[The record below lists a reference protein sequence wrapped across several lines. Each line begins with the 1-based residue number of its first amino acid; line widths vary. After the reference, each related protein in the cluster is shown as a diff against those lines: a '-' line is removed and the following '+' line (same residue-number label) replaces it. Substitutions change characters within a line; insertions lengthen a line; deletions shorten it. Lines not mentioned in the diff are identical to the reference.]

1 MKRSTRLVSLLLA
14 AGMTVSLVPVS
25 AFAEHTGGGI
35 FPDAVTAQELDVQNA
50 DDSRWDSSFMSDDGT
65 VNTDAI
71 TEHGVDYDS
80 DTYTYSGTGWRGVV
94 DSNNH
99 FTTLYF
105 TSGSGKI
112 SFLDFGTQVFPK
124 GCPCSIQ
131 DLTVT
136 GGNFQGDCSFGNTKV
151 KGGTFTNAY
160 VSDSDVELN
169 GGTFAKLSTGGNS
182 VIISNATINEL
193 SSSSS
198 SSDCN
203 ISTGVFG
210 FDVPSSITYQL
221 TATDCT
227 INSVIKDTAYVIPGN
242 NLNPTQ
248 ITLAYTGSGTVKD
261 WTVQVGGETKTLT
274 EWLDKEP
281 TISSDKATVTFTA
294 PYSDAAV
301 TITPAV
307 VANYTVILPGSV
319 SEVYL
324 NDETKPISVSYTITV
339 PEGTTVHFTP
349 TPADAVCK
357 EHLDNAN
364 ANGTADKEL
373 DKDSNGRYVITVN
386 KNILILQYN
395 KLHITANGY
404 PDTDDT
410 AGTIA
415 AGARYGDGWWLSL
428 PHDSDF
434 GEDTLIITAK
444 QDLTNETNPIK
455 IPVWLDNNPNNSQ
468 NSADLLNYQVTG
480 GIYEKEVTV
489 DNWLWLCNATLK
501 GGAKLGSSSAD
512 GGANVVACNFT
523 LTGSDQLN
531 IEAAAF
537 NDNTVDAAGY
547 TGTGAAITVGKKG
560 TIQSGSITLG
570 ESAQLENNGTILT
583 QKDGT
588 ISVTGGS
595 IINNGEIDVER
606 NVISS
611 AVTNN
616 GTITSGIFT
625 ADRLINSANGTIK
638 NAILYGRVQNSNP
651 SGMQDLYSLSS
662 DAACTVVPQDYT
674 GDPAALTYRGY
685 VTAPNGTTFTVTAP
699 DSVKHP
705 EWTASVPG
713 VITDANR
720 NARSITVT
728 LADSN
733 VDLQLKDVPAYTLT
747 LPEVENLQRNGKD
760 ITYDAGGIT
769 VFENDTV
776 TFTLPSD
783 ADAVCAYADGT
794 KVEQDAATGIYT
806 VTVGT
811 SNLTIH
817 AVPNQHTVTLPESA
831 ADIAVTTGTV
841 RGKTVTAPKGS
852 QITFKKAEGA
862 NVTFWVVGRDAMT
875 QLTAD
880 ADGVYRLNVYT
891 SDVTVE
897 EKAVPQPE
905 PEPVITRYQLT
916 LPDPNEYQIT
926 AQDADGKALTEA
938 AKGEKVYLSYDLS
951 TLPEKQMFDAW
962 TVTAKDGTVEVL
974 TEGSKSYFLMPE
986 SDVTIALQL
995 KPIDEEV
1002 PADTGMT
1009 PAEIASAAAGGV
1021 TAGAAI
1027 GAAGYL
1033 VGTRIYLSAVLP
1045 AGTAIPT
1052 TRAALATLL
1061 WQTAGKPQP
1070 AAAAAELTEAQTAL
1084 RWCVEQGLLSA
1095 KSAEQPDRHVTR
1107 VQVIRSW
1114 NALQK
1119 KLQNN

>member
-50 DDSRWDSSFMSDDGT
+50 DDSRWDSSFMYDDGT
-65 VNTDAI
+65 VNATAVKNHNG
-71 TEHGVDYDS
+71 TCKPESYS
-80 DTYTYSGTGWRGVV
+80 YSGLGWSGRV
-94 DSNNH
+94 DSSSRFISLS
-99 FTTLYF
+99 FTNVY
-105 TSGSGKI
+105 GKI
-112 SFLDFGTQVFPK
+112 NSLDFGTQVFPANC
-124 GCPCSIQ
+124 GYSITG
-131 DLTVT
+131 LTVT
-136 GGNFQGDCSFGNTKV
+136 GGNFKGSCSLRSTTVN
-151 KGGTFTNAY
+151 GGVYA
-160 VSDSDVELN
+160 SASIHDSDVELN

-193 SSSSS
+193 SSNSS

-203 ISTGVFG
+203 IITGVFG
-210 FDVPSSITYQL
+210 FDVSSSITYQL
-221 TATDCT
+221 TATGCT

-248 ITLAYTGSGTVKD
+248 ITLTYTGSGTVKD
-261 WTVQVGGETKTLT
+261 WTVQTGGETKTLT
-274 EWLDKEP
+274 EWLGKEP
-281 TISSDKATVTFTA
+281 TISSDKTTVTFTA
-294 PYSDAAV
+294 PYSSTAV
-301 TITPAV
+301 AITPAV
-307 VANYTVILPGSV
+307 VANYIVILPGSV

-324 NDETKPISVSYTITV
+324 NDATSPTSVSRTITV

-357 EHLDNAN
+357 EHLDGAN
-364 ANGTADKEL
+364 DNGTADKEL
-373 DKDSNGRYVITVN
+373 DRDSTGRYVIKIDKPTVVC
-386 KNILILQYN
+386 QYN
-395 KLHITANGY
+395 KLHIKATGY
-404 PDTDDT
+404 PDTSGT
-410 AGTIA
+410 AGATA
-415 AGARYGDGWWLSL
+415 SGALYGDGWWLSL
-428 PHDSDF
+428 SPAPEF
-434 GEDTLIITAK
+434 GEDNLIITAK
-444 QDLTNETNPIK
+444 QDLTNEANPIK

-468 NSADLLNYQVTG
+468 NPADLLNYQVNG
-480 GIYEKEVTV
+480 GIYEKDVTV
-489 DNWLWLCNATLK
+489 DNWLWLYKATLK

-512 GGANVVACNFT
+512 GGANVVDCSFT

-547 TGTGAAITVGKKG
+547 TGTGAAITVGEKG
-560 TIQSGSITLG
+560 TIQSGSITFG

-583 QKDGT
+583 QKGGT

-595 IINNGEIDVER
+595 ITNNGKIDVER

-616 GTITSGIFT
+616 GTIISGIFT
-625 ADRLINSANGTIK
+625 GDVVNNGTIA
-638 NAILYGRVQNSNP
+638 NAIFYGRIQVNSP
-651 SGMQDLYSLSS
+651 IQDMYSLSS
-662 DAACTVVPQDYT
+662 DAACTVVPQGYT

-705 EWTASVPG
+705 EWIASAPG

-769 VFENDTV
+769 VFENDTI
-776 TFTLPSD
+776 TFTLPAD

-811 SNLTIH
+811 SDLTIR

-831 ADIAVTTGTV
+831 ADITVTTGTV
-841 RGKTVTAPKGS
+841 HGKTVTAPKGS

-880 ADGVYRLNVYT
+880 ADGVYHLNVYT

-905 PEPVITRYQLT
+905 PEPEPTVTLYQLT

-974 TEGSKSYFLMPE
+974 TEGSKSYFLMPG

-1052 TRAALATLL
+1052 TRAALALLL

-1119 KLQNN
+1119 KLQNR